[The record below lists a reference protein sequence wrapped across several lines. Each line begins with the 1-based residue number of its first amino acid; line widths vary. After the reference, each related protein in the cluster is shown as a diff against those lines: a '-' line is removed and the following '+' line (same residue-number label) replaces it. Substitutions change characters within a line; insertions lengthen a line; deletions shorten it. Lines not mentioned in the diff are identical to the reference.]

1 MSNMTPSEF
10 TDLYQKS
17 PKAAMTS
24 LRYNVNLQE
33 LIINSCSSL
42 GSISLNEAVYIHLN
56 PNEDPICTWCQTNR
70 RKFFKVSKG
79 YASTCTDSKCK
90 KAWRSDLNKKSSKK
104 IDWDRSNSK
113 REATNIATYGAK
125 SNLSAGTESR
135 DVADRAMK
143 EIYGTKHPLS
153 NPDILSRRNQTTVER
168 YGTLN
173 FVTSEKAKA
182 TLAKNHGV
190 ANPME
195 SSEIRDRVSST
206 MARNKLAKLMERCNV
221 HNIEIIESDSSYV
234 TIKCSSCGTVHTN
247 FLRQT
252 LNILL
257 RSGQSP
263 CNECNPINRYRSK
276 GESELADWIRSIFT
290 GEIHTNRKYLGTE
303 LDVMIPDLK
312 LAIEYNG
319 VYWHSDLRK
328 PKKYHIQKKKAVED
342 TGWGVIQ
349 IWEDHWN
356 DPHKREIIKSKLAHK
371 LGMTPIK
378 IGARS
383 CKIIDVS
390 PKQAKSFM
398 EEHHLYG
405 SVNSQIRIGLEYQGE
420 LVMLCTFGRPRMAM
434 AGKTDSEYE
443 LLRMASK
450 KGHLVMG
457 GLTKSI
463 SELKRRGIESCM
475 TYADCDW
482 THSKANGYGSSGFK
496 FVKWTDP
503 GYHWVINGI
512 RHNRMSFMRSSIPD
526 ISENE
531 TVDDYMYSRGRY
543 KTWNSGN
550 LLYKID

>member
-1 MSNMTPSEF
+1 MTSSEF
-10 TDLYQKS
+10 TGLYIKNPKS
-17 PKAAMTS
+17 AMIA
-24 LRYNVNLQE
+24 LRYDEQLKNE
-33 LIINSCSSL
+33 LLAKQSEFV
-42 GSISLNEAVYIHLN
+42 GISLNEAVYMHLN
-56 PNEDPICTWCQTNR
+56 PDDDPICPWCQTNR

-79 YASTCTDSKCK
+79 YASTCVNSKCK

-104 IDWDRSNSK
+104 IDWEGSISK
-113 REATNIATYGAK
+113 REATNMATYGAK

-135 DVADRAMK
+135 DVADRAME
-143 EIYGTKHPLS
+143 EIYGTKHPLK
-153 NPDILSRRNQTTVER
+153 NPDILNRRNQTTLQR
-168 YGTLN
+168 HGTLN

-195 SSEIRDRVSST
+195 SPEIRDRVSST

-221 HNIEIIESDSSYV
+221 HNIDITESGGSYV
-234 TIKCSSCGTVHTN
+234 TIKCRSCETIHTN
-247 FLRQT
+247 FLRQS

-263 CNECNPINRYRSK
+263 CNECNPINRYRSN
-276 GESELADWIRSIFT
+276 GESELADWVKSVFAD
-290 GEIHTNRKYLGTE
+290 EIHTNRKYLGTE
-303 LDVMIPDLK
+303 LDIMIPDLK

-319 VYWHSDLRK
+319 VYWHSDMRK
-328 PKKYHIQKKKAVED
+328 PKRYHIKKKKAVED
-342 TGWGVIQ
+342 SGWDVVQ

-356 DPHKREIIKSKLAHK
+356 DPHKREIIKSKLIHK

-390 PKQAKSFM
+390 PKQARAFM

-405 SVNSQIRIGLEYQGE
+405 SVNSQIRIGLEYRGE

-434 AGKTDSEYE
+434 AGKTASEYE

-450 KGHLVMG
+450 KGHLVIG

-463 SELKRRGIESCM
+463 SELKRRGIKSCM

-482 THSKANGYGSSGFK
+482 THSKANGYSSSGFK

-503 GYHWVINGI
+503 GYHWVVNGI

-531 TVDDYMYSRGRY
+531 TVDDYMYARGRY

-550 LLYKID
+550 LLYMMDQ